1 MTMIVHTCIQDDPA
15 NTVGTLDLG
24 GGSMQIACRPTGS
37 SDIPNEG
44 EYNVQVAG
52 NEYGMYAISHLSYGL
67 MQARRRVDALVRA
80 RYVCVCVCM
89 CVFVCVCIRSMY
101 SCAL

>member
-1 MTMIVHTCIQDDPA
+1 MQDDPA

-24 GGSMQIACRPTGS
+24 GGSMQIACRPTGN
-37 SDIPNEG
+37 SDIPDEG

-80 RYVCVCVCM
+80 R
-89 CVFVCVCIRSMY
+89 
-101 SCAL
+101 